1 LRYQPRFGL
10 DVLEIFD
17 DRQRL
22 KHGVAVVNER
32 RYHALGIDGL
42 IRRLE
47 LLAGQDVDRS
57 FLEWQ
62 ILEPEGNPYPK

>member
-1 LRYQPRFGL
+1 
-10 DVLEIFD
+10 
-17 DRQRL
+17 
-22 KHGVAVVNER
+22 VAVVNER